1 VPGCEQALLV
11 EYAFGGVLGDYLRS
25 VADRWLKVAPASNP
39 AMLEMFRDR
48 DRQPYRQLEPWA
60 GEFAGKYLTA
70 ATEVLRVTGD
80 PELRAVLG
88 RFVGELL
95 TLQDQDGY
103 LGPWPREHRLANSA
117 PNASGPGRSW
127 DAWGHYHVMLG
138 LMLWS
143 ETADDP
149 RALAAARRIADLLCA
164 RFLGDRAPRLVDTGS
179 TEMNLAPA
187 HALAMLYRRTAQ
199 ERYLRMAEQIIAEF
213 SATDGAGEPLAG
225 NYLNGPLAGREFHQ
239 LPKPRWESLHP
250 IMALAEVQALTGRAD
265 CRAAFERIWRSIVR
279 NDRHNNGGF
288 SSGEKAT
295 GNPYDPAPIES
306 CCTIAWMALSVEM
319 LRLTGDPAVADE
331 LELSLFNSVLGMHS
345 RAGRWSTYNTP
356 MDGLRIASTQA
367 IGFQARAGSPELNC
381 CSANAARGLGLLWA
395 WALLPD
401 GGGLAL
407 NCYAPM
413 TLTVPLAGANSVVLT
428 QETSYPY
435 DARVLLT
442 VAAQPAAE
450 FVLKLRIPRW
460 SRSTRVTLNGRPVE
474 DVRPGSYLPIARAWS
489 TGDRLEIIFD
499 FSPHVWTGA
508 RQCAGKTSLY
518 RGPILMTYDRRYNE
532 MDPGDLPALSAQDLA
547 GRRVAWEHWL
557 PPRLLMELSAVDGR
571 KVRLCDF
578 GSAGE
583 GGSPYRSWLEIEPG
597 GPRPAEYFAP
607 QALPWP
613 GC

>member
-1 VPGCEQALLV
+1 
-11 EYAFGGVLGDYLRS
+11 
-25 VADRWLKVAPASNP
+25 
-39 AMLEMFRDR
+39 
-48 DRQPYRQLEPWA
+48 
-60 GEFAGKYLTA
+60 
-70 ATEVLRVTGD
+70 
-80 PELRAVLG
+80 
-88 RFVGELL
+88 
-95 TLQDQDGY
+95 
-103 LGPWPREHRLANSA
+103 
-117 PNASGPGRSW
+117 
-127 DAWGHYHVMLG
+127 
-138 LMLWS
+138 
-143 ETADDP
+143 
-149 RALAAARRIADLLCA
+149 
-164 RFLGDRAPRLVDTGS
+164 
-179 TEMNLAPA
+179 
-187 HALAMLYRRTAQ
+187 
-199 ERYLRMAEQIIAEF
+199 
-213 SATDGAGEPLAG
+213 
-225 NYLNGPLAGREFHQ
+225 
-239 LPKPRWESLHP
+239 
-250 IMALAEVQALTGRAD
+250 
-265 CRAAFERIWRSIVR
+265 
-279 NDRHNNGGF
+279 
-288 SSGEKAT
+288 
-295 GNPYDPAPIES
+295 
-306 CCTIAWMALSVEM
+306 
-319 LRLTGDPAVADE
+319 
-331 LELSLFNSVLGMHS
+331 
-345 RAGRWSTYNTP
+345 

-367 IGFQARAGSPELNC
+367 IGFQAREGSPELNC
-381 CSANAARGLGLLWA
+381 CSANAARGFGLLWA

-401 GGGLAL
+401 GQGLAL

-413 TLTVPLAGANSVVLT
+413 TLTVPLAGANPVALT